1 MVNGNVAHAATPT
14 ANVIAVETPAY
25 ISDFPVSFSKHSFGI
40 FANTCAME
48 GNSFSF
54 AFNARPC
61 KPENNCVCLE
71 PSYKSAC
78 WTYSS
83 SNVFDAAA
91 TDDDDGIVVVNTL
104 LAPLL
109 TKAFFGNCVV
119 VFLKQQHREC
129 VVDAIDVSAYISS
142 FVCSQRTNNNV
153 PQTLLLSKEE
163 DKQRERVI
171 LSKEQKKDF

>member
-25 ISDFPVSFSKHSFGI
+25 INDFPVSFSKHSFGI

-48 GNSFSF
+48 GNSFPF

-83 SNVFDAAA
+83 SNVFDAATA
-91 TDDDDGIVVVNTL
+91 DDDDDTVVVNTL
-104 LAPLL
+104 LAPPR

-119 VFLKQQHREC
+119 VFLTQQH
-129 VVDAIDVSAYISS
+129 
-142 FVCSQRTNNNV
+142 
-153 PQTLLLSKEE
+153 L
-163 DKQRERVI
+163 
-171 LSKEQKKDF
+171 